1 MHGTP
6 PRRHGLLALASALTV
21 LLTASPVS
29 ATATGSAGATTPAT
43 SAKAFARTSS
53 TAPGDTPAKLAE
65 TVKAAGTAGTPLTV
79 TLITGDK
86 VTLARIAGALTVVS
100 VTGPDGGRVGA
111 RVSTVDDHLYV
122 YPDSAARYVG
132 AGLLDEGL
140 FDVTRLVE
148 YGYDDAR
155 SDRLPLIVT
164 YTDDAVGR
172 RAEKVPGGAEKVR
185 TLSSIQGAAL
195 SADRD
200 GAAGFWASLTG
211 SGPRAQS
218 RAATTAPSLT
228 SGIAKVWLDGKA
240 RANLAD
246 TVAQTGAP
254 EVWAAGNTGEGV
266 KVAVLDTGVDA
277 DHPDLRDRVKNTAT
291 FVPGQDV
298 KDHNG
303 HGTHVASTIAG
314 TGAASAGL
322 EKGVAPGADLLVG
335 KVLDNQGSGQDSWI
349 IAGMEWA
356 ARDQKAKI
364 VSMSLGGGPTDGT
377 DPLSRA
383 VNELSAETGALFT
396 IAAGNSGPEES
407 TVSAPSTADAALSV
421 AAVSVAPKG
430 TALAPFSSRGPRVED
445 FGLKPEIAAPGV
457 DVLAARSQY
466 AAEGEGSYQTMSGT
480 SMATP
485 HVAGAAAL
493 LSRTHPEWTGQ
504 QLKDAL
510 VSSSR
515 LLPQFSA
522 YQVGG
527 GMLDVAAATRN
538 TVFATA
544 TAQVKVRWPYTPGQ
558 KGEQPVTYTNLGE
571 NPVTLDLSVTGG
583 APEGLFDLSAAQVT
597 VPARGT
603 ATVNVV
609 LNVDRAELDG
619 HLSARLDARGAE
631 GALLAH
637 TAIGFYKEGERA
649 KLTVHARDRAGRPL
663 AGDLLITRDLPD
675 GHQTFEYHGVDP
687 SGTAELRLPTGDYA
701 LWMWG
706 DVEGVNGPSS
716 LGRVLLSKPKISLT
730 GDTQITL
737 DASTARQVTSVLP
750 SGRDQARTTTMARMD
765 FYRGFGNGA
774 VSDSYLPGVQHD
786 SLWVQPT
793 GAKVTDGKLTFAAR
807 WRDEQPRL
815 AVSSETEDF
824 DDLLIQTRSKPL
836 PEGRWTYGSV
846 FAGAGSAAEF
856 AGVKA
861 SGKVAVVRWSESV
874 TPEAQAEAAA
884 KAGAKLLL
892 IVNPGRGRL
901 DAWDAVQTDAP
912 LAVASI
918 TRDEGER
925 LVTRLQRGSVPLRVV
940 SHPTVA
946 YLYDLVHK
954 WEGAVPAD
962 PTYRPRKSDLARV
975 EVSLDNHRQQAA
987 VETRIDLQDGLRSG
1001 FSGYTSALPAQSRRT
1016 DWVSTD
1022 DSVRWH
1028 ESLYV
1033 IPDETQQSSD
1043 ILTYQGGTTSEARWL
1058 GPVQR
1063 PRMNTASLLP
1073 TRAGD
1078 GLVAIVPSWGASG
1091 GSHAGEALFNPNAT
1105 QTLSLYQGD
1114 TLLEQAK
1121 TERLDRTLMLAPI
1134 VSPDR
1139 LPYRLVN
1146 EASRSASVYPYST
1159 RTLTEWNFTSGYV
1172 ESNST
1177 RDLPLIQLDY
1187 DVDVDR
1193 AGRAGRRAELTVT
1206 PLHLPS
1212 VVDSG
1217 RIGTATL
1224 DVSYDDGATWSR
1236 ASLDHGK
1243 KGWTTKLRAPGGAR
1257 TVTLRAGARD
1267 SAGNSVTQTIV
1278 RAFGLR

>member
-6 PRRHGLLALASALTV
+6 PRRRGLLALASALTV
-21 LLTASPVS
+21 LLAASPVS
-29 ATATGSAGATTPAT
+29 AAATGTAGATTPVNA
-43 SAKAFARTSS
+43 SA
-53 TAPGDTPAKLAE
+53 TAPGDTPAKPPAG
-65 TVKAAGTAGTPLTV
+65 TVDAAGTHFTV
-79 TLITGDK
+79 TLITGDE
-86 VTLARIAGALTVVS
+86 VALARVAGALTVVS

-111 RVSTVDDHLYV
+111 RVSTVGGHTYV

-132 AGLLDEGL
+132 AGLLDEDL

-155 SDRLPLIVT
+155 SDHLPLIVT
-164 YTDDAVGR
+164 YTDDAADR

-195 SADRD
+195 SAGRD
-200 GAAGFWASLTG
+200 GAAGFWTALTG
-211 SGPRAQS
+211 EAPGAEART
-218 RAATTAPSLT
+218 ATTAPSLT
-228 SGIAKVWLDGKA
+228 SGIAKVWLDGKVT
-240 RANLAD
+240 ANLAD

-254 EVWAAGNTGEGV
+254 QVWAAGNTGEGV

-277 DHPDLRDRVKNTAT
+277 EHPDLKDRVKNTAT
-291 FVPGQDV
+291 FVPGEDV

-322 EKGVAPGADLLVG
+322 EKGVAPGADLVVG
-335 KVLDNQGSGQDSWI
+335 KVLNNLGGGQDSWI

-356 ARDQKAKI
+356 ARDQRAKI

-377 DPLSRA
+377 DPLSQA
-383 VNELSAETGALFT
+383 VDELSAETGALFT
-396 IAAGNSGPEES
+396 IAAGNAGPHES

-430 TALAPFSSRGPRVED
+430 TALASFSSRGPRVED

-466 AAEGEGSYQTMSGT
+466 AAEGEGPYQTMSGT

-493 LSRTHPEWTGQ
+493 LAKAHPDWSGQ

-544 TAQVKVRWPYTPGQ
+544 TAHVEVRWPYTPGQ
-558 KGEQPVTYTNLGE
+558 RAERPVTYTNIGE
-571 NPVTLDLSVTGG
+571 SPVTLDLAVTGG
-583 APEGLFDLSAAQVT
+583 APEGLFGLSAARVT

-603 ATVNVV
+603 ATVNVI
-609 LNVDRAELDG
+609 LNVDQAELDG
-619 HLSARLDARGAE
+619 HLSARLDARDAE

-649 KLTVHARDRAGRPL
+649 KLTVRAKDRAGEPL
-663 AGDLLITRDLPD
+663 AGDLMLSRDLPN
-675 GHQTFEYHGVDP
+675 GHQTFEYYGVGP
-687 SGTAELRLPTGDYA
+687 SGTAELRLPVGDYA
-701 LWMWG
+701 LWMWA
-706 DVEGVNGPSS
+706 DVEGVNGPYS
-716 LGRVLLSKPKISLT
+716 LGRVLLAKPKISLT
-730 GDTQITL
+730 GDTEITL
-737 DASTARQVTSVLP
+737 DASTARRVRSVLP
-750 SGRDQARTTTMARMD
+750 SGREQARTTTMARMD

-774 VSDSYLPGVQHD
+774 VADSNLLGVQHD
-786 SLWVQPT
+786 SLWAQPT
-793 GAKVTDGKLTFAAR
+793 GGKVTDGKLTFAAR

-815 AVSSETEDF
+815 AVSSETHDF
-824 DDLLIQTRSKPL
+824 DDLLIQTRSRPL
-836 PEGRWTYGSV
+836 PEGRWTFGSV
-846 FAGAGSAAEF
+846 FAGEGSAAEF
-856 AGVKA
+856 AKVKA
-861 SGKVAVVRWSESV
+861 SGKVAVVRWGESV
-874 TPEAQAEAAA
+874 TPEAQADAAA

-912 LAVASI
+912 LAVASV

-925 LVTRLQRGSVPLRVV
+925 LITQLRRGSVPLRVV
-940 SHPTVA
+940 SHPTVG

-954 WEGAVPAD
+954 WEGTVPAD
-962 PTYRPRKSDLARV
+962 PTYRPRKDDLARV
-975 EVSLDNHRQQAA
+975 DVSLDNYKQQAA
-987 VETRIDLQDGLRSG
+987 VEIRIDLQDGLLAG
-1001 FSGYTSALPAQSRRT
+1001 TSGYTSALPAQSGRT

-1022 DSVRWH
+1022 GSVRWH
-1028 ESLYV
+1028 ESLFV

-1043 ILTYQGGTTSEARWL
+1043 ILTYEGGTTSEARWL

-1078 GLVAIVPSWGASG
+1078 GLVVIVPSWGASG
-1091 GSHAGEALFNPNAT
+1091 GSHAGEALFNPHAT

-1114 TLLEQAK
+1114 TLVEQAR
-1121 TERLDRTLMLAPI
+1121 TERLDRTLMLAPV

-1146 EASRSASVYPYST
+1146 EASRDASVYPYST
-1159 RTLTEWNFTSGYV
+1159 RTLTEWNFTTGYV
-1172 ESNST
+1172 ESDST

-1187 DVDVDR
+1187 DVEVDR
-1193 AGRAGRRAELTVT
+1193 AGRAGRRAELTLT

-1236 ASLDHGK
+1236 ASLDHDR
-1243 KGWTTKLRAPGGAR
+1243 KGWTTKLRAPDGAR
-1257 TVTLRAGARD
+1257 AVTLRAGARD
-1267 SAGNSVTQTIV
+1267 SAGNSVSQTIV